1 MGDGATL
8 RTHLQR
14 DAKNGNTPD
23 PRLNIE
29 WPRAG
34 QAIWDAFRR
43 MGRSV
48 TMGGAGPILPE
59 NILAYQQLHGVRFT
73 AWELEVIEALDA
85 VALEAM
91 REQQD
96 KKT

>member
-14 DAKNGNTPD
+14 AVRNTGKPD

-29 WPRAG
+29 WPRSG
-34 QAIWDAFRR
+34 LPIWEAFRR
-43 MGRSV
+43 IGRSYGP
-48 TMGGAGPILPE
+48 GGPGPIQPE

-91 REQQD
+91 HAKQ
-96 KKT
+96 